1 MLPHMYKH
9 TWALQC
15 LKPQCNKIEGVC
27 AHMCLW
33 DLCQSWHG
41 WMPVYGPPERGPRA
55 QQIGTPLF
63 LVPPACVYA
72 LACSCGEQANV
83 NLCLCACVCVFFW
96 NLLVTS
102 GVKVRRGVVLL
113 LSLAFSWLY
122 MSMFFSQVHI
132 LFVFFSLQFQTNHTV
147 ISTLHSSLQK
157 DQKQKERQKYCLYVP
172 NSSLGMIFSD
182 NLRSKV
188 VTLVCFLAE
197 DKKPEVE

>member
-27 AHMCLW
+27 LW

-41 WMPVYGPPERGPRA
+41 WMPDYGPPERGPRA

-102 GVKVRRGVVLL
+102 GVKERRGVVLL

-132 LFVFFSLQFQTNHTV
+132 LFVFFSLQFHTNNTV